1 MQSEKQGKGE
11 NEYGVTGKVIM
22 RVTGIMVGVT
32 GRVRIGE
39 RGRVNGV
46 TEKVRMRARG
56 RMSMGLQEE

>member
-1 MQSEKQGKGE
+1 MQSENQGKGE

-22 RVTGIMVGVT
+22 RVTGIMIGIT

-39 RGRVNGV
+39 RGRIK

-56 RMSMGLQEE
+56 RMSMRLQEE